1 MDAPTIRD
9 LLRLCSKVFLAPNIA
24 RNCDIQPSLHFI
36 TIFTSYLQH
45 IYNIFTTYLQ
55 HINLR
60 YHLPLHTYSIQ
71 ELPHNFSVHMR
82 GHDIHTSKQLLL
94 SECT

>member
-9 LLRLCSKVFLAPNIA
+9 LLRLLSKVFLAPNIA
-24 RNCDIQPSLHFI
+24 RNCDIQPSFHFI

-45 IYNIFTTYLQ
+45 II
-55 HINLR
+55 LR